1 MTQDLQYL
9 LEKINADG
17 VEKAKAEADKIVGAA
32 NAQAKAIR
40 DDASRQAE
48 QIVATARQEAEAF
61 GRRAEETIRQ
71 AARDTLLGV
80 EKSVTA
86 MLTGLLLK
94 EVNAAMSDPALVST
108 LAAEAVRA
116 YLSGKGGTAEVAA
129 AAKLADA
136 LRVRLAQEAKSG
148 VTVVTDERTGAGFRV
163 RLAGG
168 HVEHDFS
175 GAAVA
180 DALARGLRPRLAELL
195 K

>member
-116 YLSGKGGTAEVAA
+116 YLSGRSGAVEVAA
-129 AAKLADA
+129 SAKLADA